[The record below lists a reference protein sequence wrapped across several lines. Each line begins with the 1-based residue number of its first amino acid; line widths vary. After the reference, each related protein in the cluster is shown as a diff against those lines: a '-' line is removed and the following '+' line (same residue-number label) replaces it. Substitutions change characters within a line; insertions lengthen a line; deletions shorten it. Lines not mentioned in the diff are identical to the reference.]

1 MSKPNANDK
10 KEGFSSSLGFLLSAV
25 AAAVGLSNIWRFSA
39 ETAQYGGFIYVFFY
53 LVCVVVIG
61 YPVVLAELS
70 FGRTKQQGLYESYQD
85 HGKWKR
91 LGFFASI
98 VCFLIFC
105 FYNVVAGWV
114 VGYVGKTLGGNLIDK
129 NQAGNYAFFT
139 DAFKELKGNM
149 FTNFICT
156 FIMLI
161 GAVFI
166 NQAGVS
172 GGIEKC
178 AKILMPI
185 FLVMMIGLIGY
196 SCTLD
201 GAGKGIAFYL
211 KPKWD
216 HVSFKAFV
224 CALSQSFMSLGIG
237 MGALVT
243 YGAYVSKQDNLRKSS
258 LVIVVGDTLVALC
271 AGFFLFAFL
280 GHMNF
285 PFKVFTHPEVA
296 KENPAFA
303 TNPTGLAFIIL
314 PSIFS
319 KIGGVMGMLLAL
331 SFFLLLIF
339 AAITSS
345 ISLLE
350 VPTTYLVSAYKM
362 NRKHA
367 IWLLAGCSYVI
378 SVLCILS
385 DSNCESLWTIMP
397 NPAETNFMEF
407 FQNFVLM
414 ILTPLATFCFI
425 LFIGRKFK
433 LENVFKESAGEK
445 APNKFFV
452 QYITITVKYIA
463 PVLVGFSFLYSSL
476 DMIFGVDEMYKAVFG

>member
-1 MSKPNANDK
+1 MSKPSENDK

-53 LVCVVVIG
+53 LICIVAIG
-61 YPVVLAELS
+61 YPIVLAELA
-70 FGRTKQQGLYESYQD
+70 FGRTKQQGLYESYQ
-85 HGKWKR
+85 GYGRWKW
-91 LGFFASI
+91 LGSLAAIICFF
-98 VCFLIFC
+98 IFC

-114 VGYVGKTLGGNLIDK
+114 VGYVGKTLSGTLIDK
-129 NQAGNYAFFT
+129 NQAGDPTFFSGT
-139 DAFKELKGNM
+139 FEALKGNM
-149 FTNFICT
+149 LTNFICT

-185 FLVMMIGLIGY
+185 FLVMMIALIGY
-196 SCTLD
+196 SCILE
-201 GAGKGIAFYL
+201 GASKGISFYL
-211 KPKWD
+211 KPKLD

-224 CALSQSFMSLGIG
+224 CALSQSFMSLSIG

-243 YGAYVSKQDNLRKSS
+243 YGAYVNKQDNLHKSS
-258 LVIVVGDTLVALC
+258 LVIVLGDTLVALC

-280 GHMNF
+280 GHIDFNF
-285 PFKVFTHPEVA
+285 KAFTNPEIA
-296 KENPAFA
+296 KENPELA
-303 TNPTGLAFIIL
+303 TNPTGLAFITL
-314 PSIFS
+314 PLIFS
-319 KIGGVMGMLLAL
+319 KIGGIVGTLLAL

-350 VPTTYLVSAYKM
+350 VPTTYLVSAYKIK
-362 NRKHA
+362 RKHA
-367 IWLLAGCSYVI
+367 IWLLAGCSYLI
-378 SVLCILS
+378 STFCILA
-385 DSNCESLWTIMP
+385 DSNCEHLWTIMP
-397 NPAETNFMEF
+397 NPAETNFRVF
-407 FQNFVLM
+407 FEKFVLM
-414 ILTPLATFCFI
+414 ILTPFATFYFI
-425 LFIGRKFK
+425 LFIGHKFK
-433 LENVFKESAGEK
+433 LENVFKESTGER
-445 APNKFFV
+445 APNKFFMH
-452 QYITITVKYIA
+452 YISITVKYIA

-476 DMIFGVDEMYKAVFG
+476 DMIFGVDKVYTALFG

>member
-1 MSKPNANDK
+1 MSKSNENDK

-53 LVCVVVIG
+53 LVCIVAIG
-61 YPVVLAELS
+61 YPIVLAELA

-85 HGKWKR
+85 HRRWKW
-91 LGFFASI
+91 LGAFAAI

-114 VGYVGKTLGGNLIDK
+114 VGYVGKTLSGTLIDK
-129 NQAGNYAFFT
+129 SQADNPAFFSG
-139 DAFKELKGNM
+139 AFTTLKGSM
-149 FTNFICT
+149 LTNVICT

-166 NQAGVS
+166 NQAGVT

-185 FLVMMIGLIGY
+185 FLVMMVALIGY
-196 SCTLD
+196 SCTLT
-201 GAGKGIAFYL
+201 GASRGISFYL
-211 KPKWD
+211 KPKLD
-216 HVSFKAFV
+216 HVSIKAFV
-224 CALSQSFMSLGIG
+224 CALSQSFMSLSIG

-243 YGAYVSKQDNLRKSS
+243 YGAYVNKKDNLHKSS

-280 GHMNF
+280 GHLEK
-285 PFKVFTHPEVA
+285 FKFEIFTNPEIA
-296 KENPAFA
+296 KENPEFS
-303 TNPTGLAFIIL
+303 TGSTGLAFITL
-314 PSIFS
+314 PLIFS
-319 KIGGVMGMLLAL
+319 KIGGIVGTLLAL

-350 VPTTYLVSAYKM
+350 VPTTYLVSKFKM
-362 NRKHA
+362 KRKHA
-367 IWLLAGCSYVI
+367 IWLLAGCSYAI
-378 SVLCILS
+378 SMLCILG
-385 DSNCESLWTIMP
+385 DSTSYGSMFMI
-397 NPAETNFMEF
+397 AGETFRDF
-407 FQNFVLM
+407 FEKFALM
-414 ILTPLATFCFI
+414 ILTPFATFCFI
-425 LFIGRKFK
+425 LFIGYKFK
-433 LENVFKESAGEK
+433 LENVFKESTGEK
-445 APNKFFV
+445 APNKFFRH
-452 QYITITVKYIA
+452 YITITVKYIA
-463 PVLVGFSFLYSSL
+463 PVLVGLSFLYSSI
-476 DMIFGVDEMYKAVFG
+476 DMVYGMDKLCPALFG